1 MNLPETQ
8 DISELYSAWSSGAL
22 DPALSL
28 LIGTQSALR
37 ADVAEVLTEADMIAG
52 AMLEQETPAEMSPG
66 ALASTLAMLDDLGD
80 PAAAIRKP
88 ALLASTALTEILDLP
103 EPLRG
108 VAIEATGDKGWQRTS
123 AGIQRLMLDIDGTE
137 AELYRL
143 EPGTAVPRHS
153 HEGAEYTLCVTGEFT
168 DETGTYGPG
177 DISIKGPEDTHQP
190 VAGTDGVCF
199 TLAVRDGGL
208 KFTGLLGLVQKLSGR

>member
-1 MNLPETQ
+1 MNRQETQ
-8 DISELYSAWSSGAL
+8 DISELYSAWSSGSL

-37 ADVAEVLTEADMIAG
+37 PDVAEVLSEADMIAG
-52 AMLEQETPAEMSPG
+52 AMLDQEQPATLADG
-66 ALASTLAMLDDLGD
+66 ALAATLAVIDELA
-80 PAAAIRKP
+80 PAADVRKP
-88 ALLASTALTEILDLP
+88 ALLASTALNELLDLP

-108 VAIEATGDKGWQRTS
+108 VAIEATGGQGWQRTS
-123 AGIQRLMLDIDGTE
+123 AGIQRLILDVDGTE

-143 EPGTAVPRHS
+143 EPGVAVPRHS

-168 DETGTYGPG
+168 DETGTYRPG
-177 DISIKGPEDTHQP
+177 DISIKGSEDTHQP
-190 VAGTDGVCF
+190 VAGAGGVCF